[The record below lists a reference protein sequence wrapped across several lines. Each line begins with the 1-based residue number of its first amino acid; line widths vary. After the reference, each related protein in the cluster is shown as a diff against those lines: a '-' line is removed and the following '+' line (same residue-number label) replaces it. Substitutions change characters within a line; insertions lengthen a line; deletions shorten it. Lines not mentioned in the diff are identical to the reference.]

1 MQNLVPPGGSE
12 GESVPYLS
20 PEKSPLHCTAILGP
34 EAASSLKGHVHE
46 MLQTGGAP
54 VSSKHCT
61 QPCRLPATI
70 SHNVHAVLGVV
81 SQQTL
86 HL

>member
-34 EAASSLKGHVHE
+34 EAASSLKGHIHKV
-46 MLQTGGAP
+46 LQTGVHQFPPNIAHSP
-54 VSSKHCT
+54 ASYLSK
-61 QPCRLPATI
+61 
-70 SHNVHAVLGVV
+70 
-81 SQQTL
+81 
-86 HL
+86 